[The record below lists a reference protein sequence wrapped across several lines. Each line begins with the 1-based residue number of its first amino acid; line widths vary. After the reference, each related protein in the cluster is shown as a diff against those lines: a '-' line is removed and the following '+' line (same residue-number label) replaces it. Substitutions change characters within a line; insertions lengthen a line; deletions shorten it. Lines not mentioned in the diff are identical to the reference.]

1 MLHKGFLLLAIL
13 LLAGCGGP
21 PGPTA
26 PPTQLVETPRAAT
39 GTALTMATAP
49 RSLPTAVP
57 TPTLSPSPT
66 ATLVPPTRLA
76 IKPDPFQEARQ
87 ALAAYLPETDA
98 QPVVSALLPGI
109 ESWLAAGGELSNL
122 ETLLNATP
130 SQAQEGPARVSQL
143 DLTGDGRQD
152 VIVYIPVQGL
162 PLLVFV
168 SEDGRPTSFA
178 GYALPPEL
186 KAIRDDWTLET
197 YSGGKPPVRLEDL
210 TGDGVP
216 EVVFTTQ
223 FVGASFFCLRPRAF
237 QWHEGGFRLIFYAD
251 VVDWAG
257 TSDFDLEPDPTGK
270 DRRQFVLTGPYLY
283 NHGFDEKFAPH
294 PAGEQIWRWS
304 EEAGR
309 FVLAEAKVDLEHNDG
324 HLGSPAE
331 IGDQLRWLTNQGEE
345 AFRAGLYEEAVRS
358 YEQVLSEADAHNWQR
373 PEWDAD
379 WRAYAAFRR
388 AETLLLQAN
397 PAGLPAMEAVASS
410 LKGDILGEL
419 AGAFLQGYGDGSK
432 PDAAARGVVAMQAVD
447 LYGYFYNRSEGTL
460 VMMDADGILYPAAG
474 LAAYVNAHLDL
485 IDDLPAL
492 EAGLREIG
500 LPAEV
505 SVPGEGTLRFTLL
518 VSDAPNAYG
527 ELEPWLLTDQEGI
540 WRVSLAAGD
549 YEWPTIGAFTR

>member
-1 MLHKGFLLLAIL
+1 MA
-13 LLAGCGGP
+13 
-21 PGPTA
+21 
-26 PPTQLVETPRAAT
+26 
-39 GTALTMATAP
+39 TALT
-49 RSLPTAVP
+49 SLPTYVP
-57 TPTLSPSPT
+57 TLTLSPSPT
-66 ATLVPPTRLA
+66 AILVPPTLPA

-87 ALAAYLPETDA
+87 SLAAYLPETDA
-98 QPVVSALLPGI
+98 QPVVSALLLGI
-109 ESWLAAGGELSNL
+109 ESRLAASGEVSDL

-130 SQAQEGPARVSQL
+130 SQALDGPARVSQL

-152 VIVYIPVQGL
+152 VVVHIPAPGL
-162 PLLVFV
+162 PLLIFV
-168 SEDGRPTSFA
+168 SEDGQPISFA
-178 GYALPPEL
+178 GHALPPEL
-186 KAIRDDWTLET
+186 KAIRDEWTLEG
-197 YSGGKPPVRLEDL
+197 SGWGKPPVRLEDL
-210 TGDGVP
+210 TGDGVS

-223 FVGASFFCLRPRAF
+223 FVGSSNFRLRPRAF

-251 VVDWAG
+251 VVTWADS
-257 TSDFDLEPDPTGK
+257 SDFSLEPDPTGK

-294 PAGEQIWRWS
+294 PASEQIWRWS

-309 FVLAEAKVDLEHNDG
+309 FVLAQAKVDLEHSDG
-324 HLGSPAE
+324 DSGSPVE
-331 IGDQLRWLTNQGEE
+331 IGDQLLWLTNQGEE

-358 YEQVLSEADAHNWQR
+358 YEKVLSEADAHNWQR
-373 PEWDAD
+373 SEWGAD

-388 AETLLLQAN
+388 AETLLLLAK

-410 LKGDILGEL
+410 MEGDILGEL

-432 PDAAARGVVAMQAVD
+432 PDAAARGVAAMQAVD
-447 LYGYFYNRSEGTL
+447 LHGYLNYERASTL
-460 VMMDADGILYPAAG
+460 SDTMDAQGILYPAAG

-492 EAGLREIG
+492 EAGLLEIG

-505 SVPGEGTLRFTLL
+505 SAPGEGTLRFTLL

-540 WRVSLAAGD
+540 WRVSIAAGD
-549 YEWPTIGAFTR
+549 YEWPTIGMFTP